1 MKKLSLTILF
11 SAAIYVVLT
20 SPHFV
25 YVQTWGKYGT
35 EYPFWALMVCS
46 LFSIGISKSIVK
58 NNWY

>member
-11 SAAIYVVLT
+11 SVAIYVVLT

-25 YVQTWGKYGT
+25 YVQTCGKYGI
-35 EYPFWALMVCS
+35 EYPFWVLVVCGVS
-46 LFSIGISKSIVK
+46 SSAISNLIIK